1 MDVEPF
7 AVEKRLRRKKK
18 SIFSA
23 VRTTRVLSP
32 MLDRFSTLIFP
43 VTF

>member
-7 AVEKRLRRKKK
+7 AVEKRLRCKK

-23 VRTTRVLSP
+23 VRTT